1 MLFVWSII
9 YRTALLE
16 KLDTVKTLKMNT
28 VILKIDPKNPD
39 LEKIRF
45 AANTIRNGGL
55 VAFPTETVYGLGA
68 NALDEEAVQKI
79 FIAKNRPA
87 DNPIIVHIADI
98 DDLYMLTEEIP
109 DDALELVS
117 RFWPG
122 PLTLLLKKSEL
133 VPDITTAGLDTVA
146 VRMPNHPVALM
157 LIKESNVPIAAPSA
171 NISGKP
177 SPTTAEHVIKDLDGK
192 IDVIIDGG
200 EVTYGVES
208 TVLDLTSKPPYI
220 LRPGPVTFEEIRSII
235 KNVEIHPV
243 AKAEKPIETIIA
255 RSPGVKYRH
264 YAPSAEL
271 IIVEGDTRKIPLK
284 VQEIANEQIK
294 LGKKVSIIAT
304 EENTNLYTI
313 PSVKIVG
320 KRSEPKTIAKN
331 LFRTLRELDNENV
344 DIIIA
349 EGIEPTGIGLAIMN
363 RLRKASGYKII
374 YA

>member
-1 MLFVWSII
+1 ML
-9 YRTALLE
+9 
-16 KLDTVKTLKMNT
+16 NT

-39 LEKIRF
+39 IEKIRF
-45 AANTIRNGGL
+45 AANAIKNSGL

-68 NALDEEAVQKI
+68 NALDEKAVEKI
-79 FIAKNRPA
+79 FMVKNRPT

-98 DDLYMLTEEIP
+98 NDLYILAEEIP
-109 DDALELVS
+109 NEALELAS
-117 RFWPG
+117 KFWPG

-146 VRMPNHPVALM
+146 VRMPNHLIALM
-157 LIKESNVPIAAPSA
+157 LIKESEVPIAAPSA

-177 SPTTAEHVIKDLDGK
+177 SPTTAEHVIRDLSGR

-220 LRPGPVTFEEIRSII
+220 LRPGPVTLEEIKSII
-235 KNVEIHPV
+235 KNVEVHPV
-243 AKAEKPIETIIA
+243 AKAEKPVETITA
-255 RSPGVKYRH
+255 KSPGMKYRH

-271 IIVEGDTRKIPLK
+271 IIIEGDQRKIPSK
-284 VQEIANEQIK
+284 VQEIANVYIR

-304 EENTNLYTI
+304 EENATFYTVPYI
-313 PSVKIVG
+313 KIVG
-320 KRSEPKTIAKN
+320 KRNEPKTIAKN
-331 LFRTLRELDNENV
+331 LFKTLRELDDESV

-363 RLRKASGYKII
+363 RLRKAAGYNII
-374 YA
+374 YV